1 MKYAMMAISGLF
13 LVLAAGCQMTP
24 NEYEK
29 WTEYINRENDKYQ
42 ADIRDLNAKTADLK
56 KEQAEME
63 KKRDILTQKNEI
75 LDKENLTLSD
85 YWTDYQKKS
94 HESSKDLLN
103 MLNSS
108 QKIFFNVRFGN
119 PATKREK
126 TLVTEP
132 NKYTIIMEMEN
143 KFKKICRIQSMEL
156 YTSETPKKPAYVYF
170 AIFGNSADLS
180 GNFIIRSLSDP
191 MEIKQG
197 LNHFNL
203 SPKYLDAFV
212 GDYYGVI
219 LCEGAS
225 VDYSE
230 YDLGHFQAFQE
241 ELPKQQ
247 QQQQPPPFTQR
258 KFRFKIQ
265 PPEPR
270 TKPQQPGN
278 MDFAISFRGISE

>member
-1 MKYAMMAISGLF
+1 MKYTMIAISGLF
-13 LVLAAGCQMTP
+13 LVLATGCRMTP
-24 NEYEK
+24 KEYEK

-42 ADIRDLNAKTADLK
+42 AEIRELNAKTAELK
-56 KEQAEME
+56 KTQTEME
-63 KKRDILTQKNEI
+63 TKKGILTQKNEI
-75 LDKENLTLSD
+75 LDKENLTLND
-85 YWTDYQKKS
+85 YWADYQKKS

-126 TLVTEP
+126 TFVTEP
-132 NKYTIIMEMEN
+132 NKYTIIMEMGN
-143 KFKKICRIQSMEL
+143 TFKKTCRIQSMEL
-156 YTSETPKKPAYVYF
+156 YTSEAPKNNAYAYF
-170 AIFGNSADLS
+170 AIFGNSSDLS

-203 SPKYLDAFV
+203 SPKYLDAFE

-230 YDLGHFQAFQE
+230 YDLGHFQILQE

-247 QQQQPPPFTQR
+247 QQMPFLQR
-258 KFRFKIQ
+258 KFRFKMLS
-265 PPEPR
+265 PEPR

>member
-1 MKYAMMAISGLF
+1 MKYAMIAISGLF
-13 LVLAAGCQMTP
+13 LVLVTGCRMTP
-24 NEYEK
+24 KEYEK

-42 ADIRDLNAKTADLK
+42 TEIRELNAKTAELK
-56 KEQAEME
+56 KQQTEME
-63 KKRDILTQKNEI
+63 TKKGILAQKNEI
-75 LDKENLTLSD
+75 LDKENLTLND
-85 YWTDYQKKS
+85 YWADYQKKS

-126 TLVTEP
+126 TLVTDP
-132 NKYTIIMEMEN
+132 NNYTIIMEMGN
-143 KFKKICRIQSMEL
+143 TFKKTCRIQSMEL
-156 YTSETPKKPAYVYF
+156 YTSAAPNNNAYAYF
-170 AIFGNSADLS
+170 AIFGNSSDLS
-180 GNFIIRSLSDP
+180 GNFVIRSLSDP
-191 MEIKQG
+191 MKIKQG

-203 SPKYLDAFV
+203 SPKYLDAFE

-230 YDLGHFQAFQE
+230 YDLGHFQVLQE

-247 QQQQPPPFTQR
+247 QQLPFMQR
-258 KFRFKIQ
+258 KFRFKMQ

>member
-1 MKYAMMAISGLF
+1 MMKYTMIAISSLF
-13 LVLAAGCQMTP
+13 LAWATGCRMTP
-24 NEYEK
+24 KEYEK
-29 WTEYINRENDKYQ
+29 WTEYINRENDEYQ
-42 ADIRDLNAKTADLK
+42 IQIRKLNEKNAELK
-56 KEQAEME
+56 KLQKELEN
-63 KKRDILTQKNEI
+63 KKGVLTQKNDI
-75 LDKENLTLSD
+75 LEKENNTLND
-85 YWTDYQKKS
+85 YWSEYQRKS

-108 QKIFFNVRFGN
+108 QKIFFNARFGN

-126 TLVTEP
+126 TLVSEP

-143 KFKKICRIQSMEL
+143 KFKKTCRIQSMEL
-156 YTSETPKKPAYVYF
+156 YTSGKPGKNACVYF

-203 SPKYLDAFV
+203 SPKYLDAFE

-230 YDLGHFQAFQE
+230 YDLGHFQTLQE

-247 QQQQPPPFTQR
+247 QQPPFTQR
-258 KFRFKIQ
+258 KFRFKMQ

-270 TKPQQPGN
+270 SKAQQPGN
-278 MDFAISFRGISE
+278 MDFAISFRGITE